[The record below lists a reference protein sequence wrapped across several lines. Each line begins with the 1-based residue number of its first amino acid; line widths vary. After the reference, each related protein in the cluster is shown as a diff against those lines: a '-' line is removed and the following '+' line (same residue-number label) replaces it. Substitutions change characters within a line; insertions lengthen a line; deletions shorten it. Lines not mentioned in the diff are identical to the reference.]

1 MANKILELYY
11 ENSAE
16 YIVYEDIIVPPKT
29 EIFVC
34 DHTYKKIVLPDEL
47 RVIDLHYPDAVPV
60 DFNIPSLIQYMK
72 FENISIVNKSLMEL
86 FPEHVYYYYK
96 DCSLNGRPIVEQ
108 ISEIYEKYFNA
119 PSLKGNIINHREN
132 KQILDEIRKYETR
145 IKEASERSSL
155 IKEELLEIALHPNRV
170 AKWFAAGVHP
180 RDM

>member
-16 YIVYEDIIVPPKT
+16 YIIYEDIIVPPKT
-29 EIFVC
+29 EIFIC

-47 RVIDLHYPDAVPV
+47 RVIDLNYPETVPV
-60 DFNIPSLIQYMK
+60 DFNIPSYIQYMK
-72 FENISIVNKSLMEL
+72 FENISIVNKTLMEL

-96 DCSLNGRPIVEQ
+96 DCILNGTPIYDQ
-108 ISEIYEKYFNA
+108 INEIYTKYFNT
-119 PSLKGNIINHREN
+119 PCLKRNTITHRQN
-132 KQILDEIRKYETR
+132 KDIFEQIRKYEENME
-145 IKEASERSSL
+145 KACERSSQ
-155 IKEELLEIALHPNRV
+155 IKEELLALALHPNRV